1 MVLGEEESE
10 EDGNEEGE
18 EGEDLGGGYT
28 IGGDMSFYEWD
39 FTANMPSKNARQQ

>member
-10 EDGNEEGE
+10 EDGNEDGE

-39 FTANMPSKNARQQ
+39 FTSNMPSKNVE